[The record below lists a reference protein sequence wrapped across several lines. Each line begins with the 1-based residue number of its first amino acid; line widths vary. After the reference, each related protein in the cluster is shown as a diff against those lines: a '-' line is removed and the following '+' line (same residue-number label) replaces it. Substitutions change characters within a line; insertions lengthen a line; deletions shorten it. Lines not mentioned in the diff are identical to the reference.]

1 MPSSGFLATLS
12 LPEPLMSD
20 SPVALVTGATSGIG
34 EATARLLVARGWRVA
49 ATGRRRD
56 RLEALAASAPA
67 GAILPFPADLTDET
81 SVTSLLAAVT
91 TAFGPLTGLV
101 NAAGILEG
109 GSLENASMDS
119 FDRVMNI
126 NVRSVALV
134 TKAALPALRKR
145 GAGAA
150 IVNVS
155 SVTGTRSFPGIFAYC
170 TSKAALDQMTRCLAL
185 ELAADGIRVNA
196 VNPGVVVTELHR
208 ASGME
213 EAAYAAFLERSKLTH
228 PMGRVGQPDEVAEA
242 IVWLLTD
249 NSGWVTGATLPID
262 GGRHLTCAR

>member
-1 MPSSGFLATLS
+1 MTN
-12 LPEPLMSD
+12 

-34 EATARLLVARGWRVA
+34 EATARLLVAQGWRVA

-56 RLEALAASAPA
+56 RLDALAGSLPE
-67 GAILPFPADLTDET
+67 GTVTPFPADLTGA
-81 SVTSLLAAVT
+81 AAVET
-91 TAFGPLTGLV
+91 LIARVTETLGPLTGLV

-109 GSLENASMDS
+109 GSLEAASMES

-134 TKAALPALRKR
+134 TKAALPSLRKA
-145 GAGAA
+145 GAGAS

-155 SVTGTRSFPGIFAYC
+155 SVTGPRSFPGIFAYC

-208 ASGME
+208 TSGMD
-213 EAAYAAFLERSKLTH
+213 EAAYAAFLERSRLTH
-228 PMGRVGQPDEVAEA
+228 PMGRVGQPEEVADA
-242 IVWLLTD
+242 IFWLLSS